1 MSRPVAIIALAAV
14 GIASLHVHLSSAAFT
29 AAPATG
35 GTTLTI
41 DQLSNH
47 FSVTSGTDL
56 QLGTTTPIATGD
68 LSTLALAFGTVP
80 KAQAFAAVF
89 TVRNV
94 GAQAATAQLTLSGVP
109 QIASAVFA
117 SSGSTTAALAAG
129 ASTTVT
135 VTTSSRVAGRGAGTL
150 RLAVAG
156 ASWMYRDYPL
166 TIAEAP
172 EAPASLTATAAPA
185 GRIHLVWAASATT
198 TNLAGYAVYRAV
210 GAGAYVR
217 LNGTLA
223 TGTSYDDTSTV
234 DGTAYTY
241 KVEAVSSDAQSLASL
256 DSPTASATA
265 DATAPTISVTY
276 VDNKSPTQDQVV
288 VTASAGASVS
298 GTVNGNAFSG
308 TGSFTANVGDHA
320 SGSGTGSATATD
332 AAGNSTTVS
341 FPWSAKK

>member
-1 MSRPVAIIALAAV
+1 M
-14 GIASLHVHLSSAAFT
+14 
-29 AAPATG
+29 TG
-35 GTTLTI
+35 GATLTI

-47 FSVTSGTDL
+47 FSVTSGTVV
-56 QLGTTTPIATGD
+56 QPGTTTPIATGD
-68 LSTLALAFGTVP
+68 VSNLALAFGGVP
-80 KAQAFAAVF
+80 QAQAFATVF

-94 GAQAATAQLTLSGVP
+94 GAQTATAQLTLSGVP
-109 QIASAVFA
+109 EIASAVFA
-117 SSGSTTAALAAG
+117 SSGGTTAALAAG

-135 VTTSSRVAGRGAGTL
+135 VTTSSAVAGRGGGSL

-172 EAPASLTATAAPA
+172 EAPASLTATAAAA
-185 GRIHLVWAASATT
+185 GRIHLAWTASSTT
-198 TNLAGYAVYRAV
+198 TNLAGHAVYRAV
-210 GAGAYVR
+210 GAGAYTR
-217 LNGTLA
+217 LNGTLVA
-223 TGTSYDDTSTV
+223 GTSYDDTSTV

-241 KVEAVSSDAQSLASL
+241 KVEAVSSDAQPLASL

-288 VTASAGASVS
+288 VTASAGPSVS
-298 GTVNGNAFSG
+298 GTVHCNSFSG
-308 TGSFTANVGDHA
+308 TGSFTANIGNQT

-341 FPWSAKK
+341 FPWSSRR